1 MVLSQPKE
9 KTICIRVSLAQDE
22 IIHSAMAHEGIPFLS
37 QFARAAM
44 LDLAERILAPIDLA
58 DVRVTREIED
68 QKSQL
73 RRMLQEL
80 ESAHSRGVEKIAPY
94 HLSSLFDLARAF
106 LRNVESLL
114 ASGRKFR

>member
-9 KTICIRVSLAQDE
+9 KTICIRVSLAQDDV
-22 IIHSAMAHEGIPFLS
+22 IHSAMAHEGIPFLS

-44 LDLAERILAPIDLA
+44 LDLAERILEPIDLA
-58 DVRVTREIED
+58 DVRVTKEIED
-68 QKSQL
+68 QKPQL
-73 RRMLQEL
+73 RRMLHEL
-80 ESAHSRGVEKIAPY
+80 ESAQIRGEEKIDPY
-94 HLSSLFDLARAF
+94 HVSSLINLARAF